1 MRRTTI
7 LTAAVA
13 LAGVWVVVT
22 AGVTGAWLPEAVL
35 AVARV
40 VLPTIVAATL
50 LVLYFD
56 WRRRLMRQVQADG
69 DKYDVGTEAATVT
82 P

>member
-1 MRRTTI
+1 MKRTTM
-7 LTAAVA
+7 LTATIA
-13 LAGVWVVVT
+13 LAGVWVVLT
-22 AGVTGAWLPEAVL
+22 AGLTGAWLPEAVL
-35 AVARV
+35 GFARV
-40 VLPTIVAATL
+40 GLPTAVAATL

>member
-22 AGVTGAWLPEAVL
+22 AGLSGSWLPEAVL

-56 WRRRLMRQVQADG
+56 WRRRLVRQVQADD
-69 DKYDVGTEAATVT
+69 DKHDVGREAATVT

>member
-1 MRRTTI
+1 MLTTTI
-7 LTAAVA
+7 A
-13 LAGVWVVVT
+13 LAGVWVVLT
-22 AGVTGAWLPEAVL
+22 AVITGGWLPEAVL

-40 VLPTIVAATL
+40 ALPTAVAATL

-56 WRRRLMRQVQADG
+56 WRHRLMPRVPADDTHDAG
-69 DKYDVGTEAATVT
+69 DEAATVT